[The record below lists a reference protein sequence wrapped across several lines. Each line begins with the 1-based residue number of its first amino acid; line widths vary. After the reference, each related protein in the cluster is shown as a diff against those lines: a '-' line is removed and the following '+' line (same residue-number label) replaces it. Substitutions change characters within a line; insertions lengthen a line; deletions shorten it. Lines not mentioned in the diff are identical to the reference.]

1 MHVKLLFGT
10 LGHFKGPLKNP
21 LTVTRFFEIL
31 TFGFAKQYELT
42 KADLRNLQVFIKTLF
57 IVKIA

>member
-1 MHVKLLFGT
+1 MIPLTRIFQTFPGKAIHVKLLFGT

-31 TFGFAKQYELT
+31 TFGFAKQY
-42 KADLRNLQVFIKTLF
+42 
-57 IVKIA
+57 